1 MSDYKNKEY
10 DEKKEWENYIEG
22 SNMDTKNKN
31 ILLRK
36 LSEYS
41 GELSDEFKDEILD
54 SIENI
59 KKKSIS
65 MLDSLEKDAGAWDW
79 IKEKFKGKKDKK
91 PSKITSPE
99 TVNVKSPKVKSPTK
113 PHLHRQDDSKTEL
126 LGLAQQGY
134 DKAVF
139 IALDIACPICKSF
152 NGQEFDLLDL
162 SNNAPHDAPI
172 FGHVHVNCNCIY
184 EVYDSKDPER
194 ARVQVGAGNRMANIS
209 IKDKLNKKAFPWF
222 EDKQHN
228 IVDLEVEK
236 IEPKERK
243 KTINDFLNGE
253 VEIKGI
259 SVRDLLSSDVNVL
272 KKIVDYPKI
281 ASVIDY
287 PYETLP
293 QDLWEKKNNKYIL
306 RQNIKEQILKTVNQ
320 VLSNGFNVEHKNDWL
335 QEILFG
341 GSAGTYFYLGNASD
355 IDLKI
360 VIEYKGFLD
369 DNPQYRELYEKDK
382 KELQKELVKVTRINE
397 YKINEHPLDFYVYDI
412 SEFTQ
417 GEFLNKYD
425 NLYDIEKEVWI
436 KEPFDI
442 DISTWDRGT
451 IVKRG
456 MDGAIKWAQTW
467 DLSIGNMKREI
478 RSYEIIMQHL
488 ILLSKEEKNKF
499 KEDIQKIL
507 VDIQNE
513 IEKMVEGKK
522 EVVELRHKIF
532 EEDFK
537 PNLEEYYFSINFL
550 PENIQ
555 FKLLQEFGYFSL
567 IKGLE
572 KLLEDDGKITE
583 EEIPEV
589 KKIIKENTISIR
601 DKLKKISEEQ
611 ITKEMEDWFT
621 KRTQRHIDLV
631 KDNMKIFAE
640 NLDGFDK
647 DELIR
652 RGEEHDKSKWR
663 EPERTPYIFITWQY
677 KCKDDNVP
685 FKISG
690 DMKDRMNQCT
700 QHHVL
705 NNSHHPEASSGKKV
719 DLINRDDRDQPVKE
733 IIDATKMKDID
744 IIEMVAD
751 WYGMSEEKKTNVK
764 DWAKKN
770 INVRW
775 KFTPEQEKF
784 IYELI
789 DLLISKKQKQSYISV
804 MDKLKYGSPVLYN
817 IQKNIMEDIGI
828 DIMPAW
834 KQKQFI
840 QNLLSGDDV
849 EILDEDMNEIK
860 LININDYD
868 PDTKKILREML
879 QTLKNEQ
886 PQFGVSVAK
895 KTKKGE

>member
-1 MSDYKNKEY
+1 MPDYKNKEKEY
-10 DEKKEWENYIEG
+10 DEKKEWENYIKG
-22 SNMDTKNKN
+22 ANMDTKNKN

-36 LSEYS
+36 LSDYS

-54 SIENI
+54 CMENI

-65 MLDSLEKDAGAWDW
+65 VLDSLEKDAGVWDW
-79 IKEKFKGKKDKK
+79 IKEKFKGKKDKQ

-99 TVNVKSPKVKSPTK
+99 TVKVKSPKIKSPAK
-113 PHLHRQDDSKTEL
+113 PHLHPQDDSKTEL

-139 IALDIACPICKSF
+139 VALNTSCEICKAG
-152 NGQEFDLLDL
+152 NGKEYDLLEL
-162 SNNAPHDAPI
+162 INAAPHDAPL
-172 FGHVHVNCNCIY
+172 FGNFHCNCKDY
-184 EVYDSKDPER
+184 FEVYDSKDPER
-194 ARVQVGAGNRMANIS
+194 SRVQVGAGNRMAFIS
-209 IKDKLNKKAFPWF
+209 VKDKLNKKAFPWF
-222 EDKQHN
+222 EDRKHN
-228 IVDLEVEK
+228 FVDLEIEK
-236 IEPKERK
+236 IDPEERK
-243 KTINDFLNGE
+243 QIINDFLHGTTD
-253 VEIKGI
+253 IKGI
-259 SVRDLLSSDVNVL
+259 SVKDLLSSDIDVL
-272 KKIVDYPKI
+272 RKIVNYPKI

-293 QDLWEKKNNKYIL
+293 KDLWEKKDNKYIL
-306 RQNIKEQILKTVNQ
+306 RQDIKEQILKTINQ
-320 VLSNGFNVEHKNDWL
+320 VLSNGFNVEHKSDWL
-335 QEILFG
+335 KEVLFG

-360 VIEYKGFLD
+360 VIEYRKFLE
-369 DNPQYRELYEKDK
+369 DNSQYKELYEKDK
-382 KELQKELVKVTRINE
+382 KELQKELVKVARVNE
-397 YKINEHPLDFYVYDI
+397 YKINEHPLDFYIYDI
-412 SEFTQ
+412 AEFTQ

-425 NLYDIEKEVWI
+425 NLYNIEKGIWI

-456 MDGAIKWAQTW
+456 MNGAIKWAQTW

-513 IEKMVEGKK
+513 IEKMIDGKK

-589 KKIIKENTISIR
+589 KKIIKENTISI
-601 DKLKKISEEQ
+601 
-611 ITKEMEDWFT
+611 
-621 KRTQRHIDLV
+621 
-631 KDNMKIFAE
+631 KD
-640 NLDGFDK
+640 
-647 DELIR
+647 
-652 RGEEHDKSKWR
+652 
-663 EPERTPYIFITWQY
+663 
-677 KCKDDNVP
+677 
-685 FKISG
+685 
-690 DMKDRMNQCT
+690 
-700 QHHVL
+700 
-705 NNSHHPEASSGKKV
+705 
-719 DLINRDDRDQPVKE
+719 
-733 IIDATKMKDID
+733 KMKCGFPI
-744 IIEMVAD
+744 
-751 WYGMSEEKKTNVK
+751 
-764 DWAKKN
+764 
-770 INVRW
+770 
-775 KFTPEQEKF
+775 
-784 IYELI
+784 
-789 DLLISKKQKQSYISV
+789 
-804 MDKLKYGSPVLYN
+804 LYN
-817 IQKNIMEDIGI
+817 IQKDIQEDLGI
-828 DIMPAW
+828 DVMPPW

-849 EILDEDMNEIK
+849 EILDEDTSEIK
-860 LININDYD
+860 AVNIRDYD
-868 PDTKKILREML
+868 QNTRRILRNIL
-879 QTLKNEQ
+879 QTIKDEQ

-895 KTKKGE
+895 GVTKCSNERKKKVILSKKK